1 MDALLQLEIQ
11 INLFLQHLGSWLTLP
26 FSAITE
32 LGGEYFYLI
41 AMPALYWCVD
51 AALGFRLGVML
62 VLTNVSNGYL
72 KELFHSPRPFWVDSK
87 VKALATETSFGLP
100 SGHSQNAAALWGT
113 LAGHF
118 KKKWATI
125 ASVLI
130 IFLIGLSRLYLG
142 VHFTRDVLSGWLI
155 GALLVGLYF
164 WLEKPIAKWIGP
176 KPISFK
182 ILLSFFASV
191 LFIAGGLLVTA
202 LAGKW
207 VLPSEWINNSISA
220 LGVAPNPY
228 DIEGYFTISGVWFG
242 FTAGYA
248 WWQAK
253 KGTIKVQGTLG
264 KRALRFLVGMV
275 GILVLY
281 LGLKLIFPES
291 PAWLGLG
298 LRYVRYGLIGLWV
311 TALAPLL
318 FEKMHL
324 SAYA

>member
-1 MDALLQLEIQ
+1 MDALLQLEIAV
-11 INLFLQHLGSWLTLP
+11 NLFLQHLGAWLTLP

-32 LGGEYFYLI
+32 LGSEYFYLI

-51 AALGFRLGVML
+51 SALGFRLGVML
-62 VLTNVSNGYL
+62 VFTNVSNGYF
-72 KELFHSPRPFWVDSK
+72 KELFHSPRPFWVDSR
-87 VKALATETSFGLP
+87 VNALANETSFGLP

-118 KKKWATI
+118 KKTWLTI
-125 ASVLI
+125 VSILI

-142 VHFTRDVLSGWLI
+142 VHFTRDVISGWLI

-164 WLEKPIAKWIGP
+164 WLEKPIARWIGP
-176 KPISFK
+176 KSLALKIS
-182 ILLSFFASV
+182 LSFFIAV
-191 LFIAGGLLVTA
+191 LFILGGLLVTA
-202 LAGKW
+202 SAGKW
-207 VLPSEWINNSISA
+207 VLPTEWSNNSIAA
-220 LGVAPNPY
+220 LGIAPDPY

-248 WWQAK
+248 WWLAK
-253 KGTIKVQGTLG
+253 KGSFKVQGTFG
-264 KRALRFLVGMV
+264 KRALRFIVGMV

-291 PAWLGLG
+291 PEWLGLG
-298 LRYVRYGLIGLWV
+298 LRFVRYALIGAWV
-311 TALAPLL
+311 TALAPRL

-324 SAYA
+324 NV